1 MFIIFWD
8 VLMVD
13 QTSLSPQVKRS
24 VTISNKMVYMS
35 SLVIS
40 SYIILC
46 TQYCVWYYNVQ
57 FSASL
62 SLPERYIISSFLSN
76 FYHFSWLRFTEL
88 ILYLDHIM
96 IYSVRFFVLK
106 GWLVYQIYF
115 FVYYERVCLV
125 MTEIFQGTF
134 QTRN

>member
-35 SLVIS
+35 CLVIS

-46 TQYCVWYYNVQ
+46 TQYCVWYYNVP

>member
-24 VTISNKMVYMS
+24 VTISNKVVYMS
-35 SLVIS
+35 CLVIS

-46 TQYCVWYYNVQ
+46 TQYCVWYYNVP

-96 IYSVRFFVLK
+96 IYSVRYFVLK
-106 GWLVYQIYF
+106 GWLVYQIHF

-134 QTRN
+134 

>member
-24 VTISNKMVYMS
+24 VTICNKMVYMS
-35 SLVIS
+35 CLVIS

-46 TQYCVWYYNVQ
+46 TQYCVWYYNVP

-125 MTEIFQGTF
+125 MTEMFQGTF

>member
-24 VTISNKMVYMS
+24 VNISNKMVYMS
-35 SLVIS
+35 CLVIS

-46 TQYCVWYYNVQ
+46 TQYCVWYYNVR

-125 MTEIFQGTF
+125 MTEMFQGTF